1 MNVPRCATCGS
12 PLPADA
18 PPSSCPFCLLRAG
31 LDGASA
37 ATGYRPLGESMERV
51 AGSPRVPFGR
61 GPVLASLSKTI
72 GNLPRVLLRD
82 TDPAGGLDV
91 VRPNSPEMPAPGDR
105 PDRLQL
111 LGEIARGGMGAVLR
125 GRDADI
131 GRDVAVK
138 LLLERHEGYPELVR
152 RFVEEAQ
159 IAGQLQHPGIVPV
172 YELGTLADRRPY
184 FAMKLVKG
192 RTLAT
197 LLAERG
203 SPADD
208 RPRFLAVFE
217 QVCQTV
223 GYAHSRG
230 VIHRDLKPSNIMVGA
245 FGEVQV
251 MDWGLAKVL
260 PEGGASDDEPAG
272 RIVEETLIQTSRSG
286 ADGDRSQ
293 AGSVL
298 GTPSYMAPEQAVG
311 DVGVVDRRADVF
323 GLGSIL
329 CEILTGAP
337 AFAGRSSGE
346 ILQRARRGDTADAL
360 ARLGGCGADPELIDL
375 VRDCLAAV
383 PEDRPRDAGV
393 VAARLTGYLAGVQE
407 RLHAARI
414 AGAEERARAESERA
428 KRRLAVALACSLVT
442 MIVLA
447 GGGWAWASSRRAEQV
462 AARTRDVNDA
472 VAEAKLHQGR
482 ARASAVEDL
491 APWTLAA
498 GAGKRAG
505 VLLAGGEVDPS
516 TRGQTVAFL
525 VAIADESR
533 AAEGRAASAR
543 AERRLAE
550 RLAAIRD
557 EFNIHLD
564 LRRRTADVSSALR
577 DYGVDI
583 ATLGPAEAG
592 RRVAASP
599 HADEVVDEL
608 DESIFWQRGSRDVEG
623 ERRFLAVAEAADRDP
638 WRREVRAASARG
650 DVTALKKLSEG
661 LDFDKATARGILN
674 LAAALTDKAE
684 YPRALELLQ
693 ALQRRHPDD
702 YWVNFDLA
710 LGLINRPNINRYAE
724 ASRYAAVAVALRPDA
739 ASGHCLLGNLSR
751 REDAV
756 HELREALRINPRFH
770 IAQLVLGKHLLEMGR
785 LDEAVAA
792 ERTSVEVAPVLQLA
806 HGLLGTGLRRQGR
819 YGEAKAAFAKA
830 AGLRPVPGF
839 NWPYPLDRL
848 SDECDRMKALAPRF
862 ERLVSGE
869 EKPSSNP
876 ERLALA
882 RLCADRGRHAAAVRL
897 WSEAFATEPALGEDT
912 ATWLRFSA
920 ASSALLVGLGEAKD
934 EPPPDEG
941 GRSKSLRLALDWLK
955 ADVATYARR
964 AAEGGPRERAAA
976 YDALDYWNYGPG
988 VMRLYFPEDLARLPR
1003 PERDDWRALWD
1014 DVLAAQVKA
1023 LGH

>member
-1 MNVPRCATCGS
+1 MPT
-12 PLPADA
+12 
-18 PPSSCPFCLLRAG
+18 
-31 LDGASA
+31 SA
-37 ATGYRPLGESMERV
+37 ATWRSSSCWSG
-51 AGSPRVPFGR
+51 
-61 GPVLASLSKTI
+61 T
-72 GNLPRVLLRD
+72 RD
-82 TDPAGGLDV
+82 
-91 VRPNSPEMPAPGDR
+91 
-105 PDRLQL
+105 
-111 LGEIARGGMGAVLR
+111 
-125 GRDADI
+125 
-131 GRDVAVK
+131 
-138 LLLERHEGYPELVR
+138 HPELVR

-172 YELGTLADRRPY
+172 YELGALADRRPY

-197 LLAERG
+197 LLAERE

-230 VIHRDLKPSNIMVGA
+230 VIHRDLKPSNIMVGT

-260 PEGGASDDEPAG
+260 PEGGASDDLSAG
-272 RIVEETLIQTSRSG
+272 RIVDETMIQTSRSK

-360 ARLGGCGADPELIDL
+360 ARLDGCGADPELIDL

-414 AGAEERARAESERA
+414 AGAEERARAESERV
-428 KRRLAVALACSLVT
+428 KRRLAVALSCSLVT
-442 MIVLA
+442 TVVLA
-447 GGGWAWASSRRAEQV
+447 GGGWAWASSRRAEKV

-472 VAEAKLHQGR
+472 VAEAKLHQGQ

-491 APWTLAA
+491 APWTRAA
-498 GAGKRAG
+498 GAGKRAE
-505 VLLAGGEVDPS
+505 VLLAGGEIDPV
-516 TRGQTVAFL
+516 TRGQTEAFL
-525 VAIADESR
+525 LALDDESR
-533 AAEGRAASAR
+533 AAERRAASAR
-543 AERRLAE
+543 ADRRLAE

-557 EFNIHLD
+557 EFHIHMD
-564 LRRRTADVSSALR
+564 LHRRTADVTSALR

-583 ATLGPAEAG
+583 VTLDPAEAG
-592 RRVAASP
+592 RRIAASP
-599 HADEVVDEL
+599 HASAIVDEL
-608 DESIFWQRGSRDVEG
+608 DESTLRGWAFGEVEG
-623 ERRFLAVAEAADRDP
+623 ERRFLAIAEAADRDP
-638 WRREVRAASARG
+638 WRREVRTMISRG
-650 DVTALKKLSEG
+650 DVAALRKLSEG
-661 LDFDKATARGILN
+661 LDDDKATTRGILN
-674 LAAALTDKAE
+674 LAAALMYKGE
-684 YPRALELLQ
+684 YPRALALLR
-693 ALQRRHPDD
+693 ALQHRHPDD
-702 YWVNFDLA
+702 YWVNFNLA
-710 LGLINRPNINRYAE
+710 LALINRPNINRYAE
-724 ASRYAAVAVALRPDA
+724 ASRYAAVAVALRPDFA
-739 ASGHCLLGNLSR
+739 GGHCLLGNLSR
-751 REDAV
+751 REDALP
-756 HELREALRINPRFH
+756 ELCEAVRINPRFH
-770 IAQLVLGKHLLEMGR
+770 ISQLVLGKHLLEMGQV
-785 LDEAVAA
+785 DEAIAA
-792 ERTSVEVAPVLQLA
+792 LRTSAEDVSSFQLA

-819 YGEAKAAFAKA
+819 YDEAKAAFAKA
-830 AGLRPVPGF
+830 VGPRPVPGF
-839 NWPYPLDRL
+839 NWPYPVGRL

-862 ERLVSGE
+862 ERLVKEE
-869 EKPSSNP
+869 EKPSGNP

-897 WSEAFATEPALGEDT
+897 WSEAFATEPALAEDP

-955 ADVATYARR
+955 ADVAAYARR
-964 AAEGGPRERAAA
+964 GRGGASRAGGRLQRSRLLVLRARCDAALLPR
-976 YDALDYWNYGPG
+976 GPG
-988 VMRLYFPEDLARLPR
+988 PLAPAGTRRLARPLGRRTRRSGQGTTSLKPRDTGKSIASPDSGILPR
-1003 PERDDWRALWD
+1003 AERPWSGVAT
-1014 DVLAAQVKA
+1014 
-1023 LGH
+1023 G